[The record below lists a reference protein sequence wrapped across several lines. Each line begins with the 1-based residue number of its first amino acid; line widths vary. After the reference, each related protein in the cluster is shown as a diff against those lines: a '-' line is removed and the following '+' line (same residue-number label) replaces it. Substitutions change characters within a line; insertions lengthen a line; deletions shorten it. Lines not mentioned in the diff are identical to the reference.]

1 MNHPLQN
8 RGGSEGLAGEN
19 TGERPRAA
27 ACENSVSAVPIGAE
41 DLSEWTHVLSPDRGW
56 FDLRLGE
63 LWRYRDLV
71 FRFFRRDFV
80 ASYKQT
86 ILGPLWFVIPPI
98 FTTLIFTV
106 VFGKIGRIPTDGM
119 PPFLFFLLGN
129 TAWTYFASCLNRSAT
144 TFSGNSGLF
153 GKVYFPRMVMPL
165 STILANL
172 LTFAIQ
178 FGLFLGFYALYWMR
192 GVPIEPNW
200 RIIILPFLLVQM
212 AALGLGIGCIVS
224 ALTTRFRDLA
234 YMISFGT
241 QLWMYAS
248 CVVYP
253 LSQIPPE
260 WRWIFI
266 LNPMVPIIESLRFAF
281 LGGGIVELWHLAISA
296 TVTLILLII
305 GLVMFSR
312 SEKTFMDT
320 I

>member
-1 MNHPLQN
+1 MNSLPPQKG
-8 RGGSEGLAGEN
+8 RSEGLAGEN
-19 TGERPRAA
+19 TDERPRAA
-27 ACENSVSAVPIGAE
+27 ACKDSSPANCATPE
-41 DLSEWTHVLSPDRGW
+41 DLSEWTQVLSPDRGW

-86 ILGPLWFVIPPI
+86 ILGPLWFFIPPI

-106 VFGKIGRIPTDGM
+106 VFGKIGQIPTDGM

-129 TAWTYFASCLNRSAT
+129 TAWTYFASCLTRSAT
-144 TFSGNSGLF
+144 TFSGNAGLF

-178 FGLFLGFYALYWMR
+178 FGLFLALYLVFWLR
-192 GVPIEPNW
+192 GSPIEPNW
-200 RIIILPFLLVQM
+200 RIVILPLLLLQM
-212 AALGLGIGCIVS
+212 GALGLGIGCIVS

-234 YMISFGT
+234 YMIAFGT
-241 QLWMYAS
+241 QFWMYAS

-253 LSQIPPE
+253 LSQIPRE
-260 WRWIFI
+260 WRWLFI

-281 LGGGIVELWHLAISA
+281 LGGGIVEMWHLAISA
-296 TVTLILLII
+296 AITLVLLFI